1 MTQVPTRPRRP
12 YGRDAMS
19 ADTVVLVT
27 GTLAGSLVFG
37 ISGFAFAL
45 TASVIWLQVLPPA
58 EVVPLAVVCPL
69 ALNVITLP
77 MIRRDVSV
85 AKLLPFVAGS
95 TLGIPVGVLLV
106 MHLDASA
113 LRTGIAVLLIGYSVF
128 ALSRAQMPELRLSPA
143 TVRIADGGVGFIGG
157 ILGGIAGLSAVLP
170 SLWIAL
176 RGWPKP
182 VQRGLLQSFG
192 FYSQALTVAVFAGFI
207 GFSDSTLKA
216 LVICL
221 PIAIAGSLVGLA
233 VFRRLSGDAFRRAVL
248 WIVLCGGVGLLLRV
262 AK

>member
-1 MTQVPTRPRRP
+1 
-12 YGRDAMS
+12 MS
-19 ADTVVLVT
+19 ADTVILVA

-128 ALSRAQMPELRLSPA
+128 ALSRPRMPELRLSPA
-143 TVRIADGGVGFIGG
+143 TGRVADGGVGFIGG

-182 VQRGLLQSFG
+182 VRPS
-192 FYSQALTVAVFAGFI
+192 ALASET
-207 GFSDSTLKA
+207 
-216 LVICL
+216 
-221 PIAIAGSLVGLA
+221 
-233 VFRRLSGDAFRRAVL
+233 R
-248 WIVLCGGVGLLLRV
+248 IVS
-262 AK
+262 